1 MLCPPLVHG
10 AGGSGN
16 GTAQDTK
23 VWPLLGTRAVT
34 AVHVDPKLV
43 YLLVEVV
50 KHLGEQYMCK
60 FVLYLVDAQ

>member
-1 MLCPPLVHG
+1 MLGPPLVHG
-10 AGGSGN
+10 AGGPGD

-34 AVHVDPKLV
+34 AVHVDPELV

-50 KHLGEQYMCK
+50 EHLGRGSCALE
-60 FVLYLVDAQ
+60 